1 MQFREAPLQE
11 DSIYS
16 SAQISIERRL
26 IGIMCIFL
34 VAGHSKAH
42 IVHEILKEEEKREQY
57 PAGLINPVRGK
68 ITWLIDKE
76 AAKRL

>member
-1 MQFREAPLQE
+1 LALCAF
-11 DSIYS
+11 
-16 SAQISIERRL
+16 
-26 IGIMCIFL
+26 FL